1 MKQIF
6 KIIPDNNIL
15 IDLLIK
21 YSIIENNKFI
31 INYNVYKK
39 LIYKNNHIDFLEEL
53 KPYYFQSKHH
63 YLERE
68 FTYISFITII
78 RQLAKINKI
87 DYSYVYDK
95 SMGYKFLKYT
105 IYYNHNCE
113 KYKDRFT
120 CYF

>member
-1 MKQIF
+1 MRQIF

-15 IDLLIK
+15 IELLIK
-21 YSIIENNKFI
+21 YALIEKNKFI

-39 LIYKNNHIDFLEEL
+39 LIYENNHLDFILEI
-53 KPYYFQSKHH
+53 KPYYFKSKHH
-63 YLERE
+63 YLDRQ

-78 RQLAKINKI
+78 RQLAKINNI

-95 SMGYKFLKYT
+95 SMNYKFLKYT
-105 IYYNHNCE
+105 IFYDNE
-113 KYKDRFT
+113 ILIDKDRFT

>member
-21 YSIIENNKFI
+21 YSIVEHNKFI

-39 LIYKNNHIDFLEEL
+39 LIYENKHIDFLEDL
-53 KPYYFQSKHH
+53 KQYYFLSKHH
-63 YLERE
+63 YLNRE

-78 RQLAKINKI
+78 RQLAKINNI
-87 DYSYVYDK
+87 TYSYVYDK

-105 IYYNHNCE
+105 IYYNHDLSSQ
-113 KYKDRFT
+113 KDLFT

>member
-6 KIIPDNNIL
+6 KIIPDNSIL

-21 YSIIENNKFI
+21 YAIIEKNKFI

-39 LIYKNNHIDFLEEL
+39 LIYNKNHLDFLEEL